1 MAARRNMTLAVKR
14 LIRDVASRLPE
25 LAHVRPSRILVVA
38 GEARGTSRATIRA
51 GHLRRRGGGERRFL
65 RVRGRRVFYVIT
77 LRPLWFA
84 ASTPEERIA
93 TILHE
98 LYHVSKRFDGTLHRG
113 RRHEKLPRAAFDR
126 KVRAL
131 LARYLEAAP
140 ADIVESFDGEGI
152 VRVTLWLR
160 VPRRTSGAALDCDE
174 HLLQGFMPLRTRPAH
189 PERRTLRPRTTR
201 RVVRGQ
207 DEEEGST

>member
-1 MAARRNMTLAVKR
+1 MAIRRNMTLAVKR
-14 LIRDVASRLPE
+14 LIRDIAARVPE
-25 LAHVRPSRILVVA
+25 LAHVQPSRILVVA

-51 GHLRRRGGGERRFL
+51 GHLGRVVGGKRRFL

-84 ASTPEERIA
+84 ASTPEERVA

-113 RRHEKLPRAAFDR
+113 RRHERLPRAAFDR
-126 KVRAL
+126 KVRVL
-131 LARYLEAAP
+131 LARYLEGASEEVLEA
-140 ADIVESFDGEGI
+140 FDGEGI

-160 VPRRTSGAALDCDE
+160 VPRRSEGPAVDCDE
-174 HLLQGFMPLRTRPAH
+174 HLLQGFMPLRTRPAR
-189 PERRTLRPRTTR
+189 PERRRMRTRTLRHG
-201 RVVRGQ
+201 RGH